1 MSGSLRLDTIEE
13 AIHVMT
19 GKLATHFSF
28 PDRGEIKAGKRADI
42 AVFDLNEIE
51 KRDEYKRFDVP
62 DGDYGVTW
70 RYTRDAA
77 PMRLTMVNGMPT
89 FFEGRF
95 TGAMP
100 GEFISPSVPAKIDF
114 AQAAE

>member
-1 MSGSLRLDTIEE
+1 MTIEE

-19 GKLATHFSF
+19 GKLARHFNLN
-28 PDRGEIKAGKRADI
+28 DRGVIRPGLCADI
-42 AVFDLNEIE
+42 VVFDLAEIQRRE
-51 KRDEYKRFDVP
+51 EYKRFDVP
-62 DGDYGVTW
+62 NGDFGVTW

-77 PMRLTMVNGMPT
+77 PMRLTMVNGLPT

-100 GEFISPSVPAKIDF
+100 GEFVSPRAAAPA
-114 AQAAE
+114 